1 MKKVSSLENVL
12 ILDANQ
18 RSALAATR
26 SLGRRGIPVAVADE
40 QNETLAGSSKYCRER
55 MIYPSPS
62 SKQEEFLE
70 TIRREALKRG
80 VKVIFPMTEITTH
93 LLLKNRDAFSGI
105 QIPFAPF
112 ETFERLSNKWEL
124 YQLANQLGLRVPRTY
139 YVKSQGDLNVAIQ
152 DLKFPIVIKPYR
164 SRLPSN
170 GKWLNAAVR
179 YASSVQ
185 EAHQVLATSG
195 EFRDHPFLIQEYIE
209 GRGQGIFALYDLGK
223 PILFFAHKR
232 LREKPPS
239 GGVSVLCESVRV
251 DPLLQE
257 IGRKILD
264 HVAWHGVA
272 MVEFKVSPSGLPYLI
287 EINARFWGSL
297 QLAIDAGVDFP
308 WLLYRMALGIKIEEV
323 KDYKVGVRSR
333 WLLGDLDNLYLKF
346 KGLDSHPLTSSEKY
360 GALLR
365 FLNFFEA
372 NTRHEVNRWE
382 DLRPFLFELREYFK
396 FQN

>member
-1 MKKVSSLENVL
+1 MEKVL

-40 QNETLAGSSKYCRER
+40 RDETLAGFSKYCREK
-55 MIYPSPS
+55 MTYPSPS
-62 SKQEEFLE
+62 SQPGAFVE
-70 TIRREALKRG
+70 TLRREAFKRG
-80 VKVIFPMTEITTH
+80 VKIIFPMTEITTH

-124 YQLANQLGLRVPRTY
+124 YQLANQLGLRAPKTH
-139 YVKSQGDLNVAIQ
+139 YVKSQDDLDAAIQ

-164 SRLPSN
+164 SRLLLN
-170 GKWLNAAVR
+170 GEWLNAAVR
-179 YASSVQ
+179 YASSIQ
-185 EAHQVLATSG
+185 EIHRVLATSG
-195 EFRDHPFLIQEYIE
+195 EFRDHPFLLQEYIE

-239 GGVSVLCESVRV
+239 GGVSVLCESVKV

-257 IGRKILD
+257 IGQKILD

-333 WLLGDLDNLYLKF
+333 WLLGDLDHLYLKF
-346 KGLDSHPLTSSEKY
+346 KGGDNQPLALSQKC
-360 GALLR
+360 GAFLR
-365 FLNFFEA
+365 FLNFFET

-396 FQN
+396 LQN